1 MTYPKI
7 KFSVYFFK
15 KPRTKTPHAANPT
28 RHDMEQGAT
37 QMKATRFL
45 IGKHILAAWLLLLPC
60 MSGVFADESINR
72 LTESEKR
79 SGWELLFDG
88 TSLEGFKGYQQ
99 DTPGAGWQVIDGAIV
114 RTEAAGDLLTK
125 EMYDSFEIQLE
136 YRISKAGNSGL
147 MFHVTED
154 GKRPW
159 YSGPEVQIIDNDAG
173 KDGQKA
179 GWLYQLYEP
188 HEKKWVMRIEKAAG
202 LPVKELVD
210 ATRPAGEWNH
220 LYLRVTPG
228 SSEVCL
234 NGVSYYKFV
243 IGNDDWNKRVAKSK
257 FSKFEQFG
265 KAGNGHLC
273 FQDHGDEVA
282 FRSIKVRRLPD
293 GKLPRKPADGT
304 LSLEAVPAFPGLA
317 WEGWSPLSDDGKPV
331 PPLRPLMVTHAN
343 DGSGRRF
350 IVEQSGLIYV
360 IEKDGQKAKIF
371 LDIRDITRP
380 WKKANEEGLL
390 GLAFHPRFSETGE
403 FFVCYSPVNAPQS
416 ERISR
421 FHVSA
426 KDSRKADKNSEETV
440 LQFDQPFPN
449 HNGGSIAFGPDG
461 FLYVGLG
468 DGGSRNDPFD
478 NAQNLGVLLGK
489 ILRID
494 IDRRGAETAYAIP
507 LDNPFMNMD
516 GVRPEIWAFGFRN
529 PWQLTFDSQTGTLW
543 MADVGQDLQEEIN
556 LVEKGGNY
564 GWRRREGSYPFGNIP
579 ADLATIDPLW
589 EYDHQVGKSITG
601 GLVVRG
607 STIPELEGRYLYGDF
622 VSGRLWALGVQDSYD
637 PSTISNQLIPWN
649 GLPIFGFGH
658 DQDGAVYVLTSS
670 NTGQGIYRIQQHK
683 EKSAS
688 TGN

>member
-1 MTYPKI
+1 
-7 KFSVYFFK
+7 
-15 KPRTKTPHAANPT
+15 
-28 RHDMEQGAT
+28 MEQGAT

-60 MSGVFADESINR
+60 MSGVFADESINQ

-273 FQDHGDEVA
+273 LQDHGDEVA

-304 LSLEAVPAFPGLA
+304 LSLEAVPAFPGLT

-360 IEKDGQKAKIF
+360 IAKDGQKAKIF

>member
-1 MTYPKI
+1 M

-15 KPRTKTPHAANPT
+15 KPRTKTPRAANPT

-243 IGNDDWNKRVAKSK
+243 VGNDDWNKRVAKSK

-304 LSLEAVPAFPGLA
+304 LSLEAVPAFPGLT

-494 IDRRGAETAYAIP
+494 IDRRGAETAYGIP

-579 ADLATIDPLW
+579 ADLTTIDPLW

>member
-1 MTYPKI
+1 
-7 KFSVYFFK
+7 
-15 KPRTKTPHAANPT
+15 
-28 RHDMEQGAT
+28 
-37 QMKATRFL
+37 MKATGFTN
-45 IGKHILAAWLLLLPC
+45 GKHLFTAWLLLLAG
-60 MSGVFADESINR
+60 MDGVFADESINR

-88 TSLEGFKGYQQ
+88 TSLHGFKGYQQ
-99 DTPGAGWQVIDGAIV
+99 DTPGAGWRVIDGAIV
-114 RTEAAGDLLTK
+114 RTEPAGDLLTK
-125 EMYDSFEIQLE
+125 ETYDSFEIQLE
-136 YRISKAGNSGL
+136 YRISTAGNSGL
-147 MFHVTED
+147 MFHVSED

-243 IGNDDWNKRVAKSK
+243 IGSDDWNKRVAKSK
-257 FSKFEQFG
+257 FSKFKQFG
-265 KAGNGHLC
+265 RAGDGHIC

-293 GKLPRKPADGT
+293 GKLPQEPADGV
-304 LSLEAVPAFPGLA
+304 LSFEAIPAFPGLV
-317 WEGWSPLSDDGKPV
+317 WDGWSLVSDDGKPV
-331 PPLRPLMVTHAN
+331 PPLRPLMLTHAN

-350 IVEQSGLIYV
+350 IVEQSGRIYV
-360 IEKDGQKAKIF
+360 IDKDTQRAKVF
-371 LDIRDITRP
+371 LDIHDDTRP
-380 WKKANEEGLL
+380 WKKSNEEGLL

-403 FFVCYSPVNAPQS
+403 FFICYSPVDEPQS

-421 FHVSA
+421 FRVSTQ
-426 KDSRKADKNSEETV
+426 DPNKADENSEEIV

-461 FLYVGLG
+461 FLYIGLG

-478 NAQNLGVLLGK
+478 NAQNLSVLLGK

-494 IDRRGAETAYAIP
+494 IDQRGAETAYVVP
-507 LDNPFMNMD
+507 PDNPFMNMD
-516 GVRPEIWAFGFRN
+516 GVRPEIWAYGFRN
-529 PWQLTFDSQTGTLW
+529 PWQLTFDNQTGALW

-607 STIPELEGRYLYGDF
+607 SNIPELEGCYLYGDF
-622 VSGRLWALGVQDSYD
+622 VSGRLWALGVQDSSD
-637 PSTISNQLIPWN
+637 PATISNHLIPWN

-670 NTGQGIYRIQQHK
+670 NTGQGIYRLQQHTK
-683 EKSAS
+683 ISALPPD
-688 TGN
+688 

>member
-1 MTYPKI
+1 MN
-7 KFSVYFFK
+7 FSVYFFK
-15 KPRTKTPHAANPT
+15 KPRTKTPRAANPT

-45 IGKHILAAWLLLLPC
+45 IGKYILAAWLLLLPC

-125 EMYDSFEIQLE
+125 AMYDSFEIQLE

>member
-1 MTYPKI
+1 M

-15 KPRTKTPHAANPT
+15 KPRTKTPRAANPT

-37 QMKATRFL
+37 QMKATKFL
-45 IGKHILAAWLLLLPC
+45 IGKYILAAWLLLLPC

-494 IDRRGAETAYAIP
+494 IDQRGAETAYAIP

>member
-1 MTYPKI
+1 M

-15 KPRTKTPHAANPT
+15 KPRTKTPRAANPT

-60 MSGVFADESINR
+60 MSGVFADESINQ

-331 PPLRPLMVTHAN
+331 PPLRPLMITHAN

>member
-1 MTYPKI
+1 
-7 KFSVYFFK
+7 
-15 KPRTKTPHAANPT
+15 
-28 RHDMEQGAT
+28 MEQGAT
-37 QMKATRFL
+37 QMKATKFL
-45 IGKHILAAWLLLLPC
+45 IGKYILAAWLLLLPC

-125 EMYDSFEIQLE
+125 AMYDSFEIQLE

-331 PPLRPLMVTHAN
+331 PPLRPLMITHAN

>member
-1 MTYPKI
+1 
-7 KFSVYFFK
+7 
-15 KPRTKTPHAANPT
+15 
-28 RHDMEQGAT
+28 
-37 QMKATRFL
+37 MKATGFTT
-45 IGKHILAAWLLLLPC
+45 GKYFFTACLLLLVGIH
-60 MSGVFADESINR
+60 GVFADESINR
-72 LTESEKR
+72 LTESEAR

-88 TSLEGFKGYQQ
+88 TSLHGFKGYQQ
-99 DTPGAGWQVIDGAIV
+99 DTPGAGWQVLNGAIV
-114 RTEAAGDLLTK
+114 RTESAGDLLTR
-125 EMYDSFEIQLE
+125 ETYDSFEIQLE
-136 YRISKAGNSGL
+136 YRISTAGNSGL
-147 MFHVTED
+147 MFHVSED

-188 HEKKWVMRIEKAAG
+188 REKKWVMHIEKAAG
-202 LPVKELVD
+202 LSVKELVD

-243 IGNDDWNKRVAKSK
+243 IGSDDWNKRVAKSK
-257 FSKFEQFG
+257 FSKHAQFG
-265 KAGNGHLC
+265 KAGDGHIC

-282 FRSIKVRRLPD
+282 FRSIKIRRLPD
-293 GKLPRKPADGT
+293 GQLPQEPADGT
-304 LSLEAVPAFPGLA
+304 LSLEAVPAFPGLV
-317 WEGWSPLSDDGKPV
+317 WDGWSPVSDDGKPV
-331 PPLRPLMVTHAN
+331 PPLRPLTVTHAG

-350 IVEQSGLIYV
+350 IVEQTGRIYM
-360 IEKDGQKAKIF
+360 IEKDGQTAKIF
-371 LDIRDITRP
+371 LDIHEDTRP
-380 WKKANEEGLL
+380 WKKSNEEGLL

-403 FFVCYSPVNAPQS
+403 FFICYSPVDAPQA

-426 KDSRKADKNSEETV
+426 QDPNKADQNSEEIV

-461 FLYVGLG
+461 FLYIGLG

-478 NAQNLGVLLGK
+478 NAQNLSVLLGK

-494 IDRRGAETAYAIP
+494 IDQPGAETAYAVP
-507 LDNPFMNMD
+507 PDNPFVDMD
-516 GVRPEIWAFGFRN
+516 GARPEIWAYGFRN
-529 PWQLTFDSQTGTLW
+529 PWQLTFDNQTGALW

-556 LVEKGGNY
+556 LVKKGGNY
-564 GWRRREGSYPFGNIP
+564 GWRRREGSYPLGNISSDVP
-579 ADLATIDPLW
+579 VIDPLW

-601 GLVVRG
+601 GPVVRG

-622 VSGRLWALGVQDSYD
+622 VSGRMWALGVQDSSD

-670 NTGQGIYRIQQHK
+670 NTGQGIYRLQQHTK
-683 EKSAS
+683 ISALPS
-688 TGN
+688 N

>member
-1 MTYPKI
+1 
-7 KFSVYFFK
+7 
-15 KPRTKTPHAANPT
+15 
-28 RHDMEQGAT
+28 MEQGAT

-60 MSGVFADESINR
+60 MSGVFADESINQ

-147 MFHVTED
+147 MFHVSED

-243 IGNDDWNKRVAKSK
+243 VGNDDWNKRVAKSK

-360 IEKDGQKAKIF
+360 IAKDGQKAKIF

>member
-1 MTYPKI
+1 MN
-7 KFSVYFFK
+7 FSVYFFK
-15 KPRTKTPHAANPT
+15 KPRTKTPRAANPT

-45 IGKHILAAWLLLLPC
+45 IGKYILAAWLLLLPC

-125 EMYDSFEIQLE
+125 AMYDSFEIQLE

-688 TGN
+688 IGN

>member
-1 MTYPKI
+1 
-7 KFSVYFFK
+7 
-15 KPRTKTPHAANPT
+15 
-28 RHDMEQGAT
+28 MEQGAT

-60 MSGVFADESINR
+60 MSGVFADESINQ

-147 MFHVTED
+147 MFHVSED

-243 IGNDDWNKRVAKSK
+243 VGNDDWNKRVAKSK

>member
-1 MTYPKI
+1 
-7 KFSVYFFK
+7 
-15 KPRTKTPHAANPT
+15 
-28 RHDMEQGAT
+28 MEQGAT
-37 QMKATRFL
+37 QMKATKFL
-45 IGKHILAAWLLLLPC
+45 IGKYILAAWLLLLPC

-188 HEKKWVMRIEKAAG
+188 HEKKWVIRIEKAAG

-243 IGNDDWNKRVAKSK
+243 VGNDDWNKRVAKSK

-360 IEKDGQKAKIF
+360 IAKDGQKAKIF

>member
-1 MTYPKI
+1 M

-15 KPRTKTPHAANPT
+15 KPRTKTPRAANPT

-331 PPLRPLMVTHAN
+331 PPLRPLMITHAN

-529 PWQLTFDSQTGTLW
+529 PWQLTFDNQTGTLW

>member
-1 MTYPKI
+1 M

-15 KPRTKTPHAANPT
+15 KPRTKTPRAANPT

-37 QMKATRFL
+37 QMKATKFL
-45 IGKHILAAWLLLLPC
+45 IGKYILAAWLLLLPC
-60 MSGVFADESINR
+60 MSGVFADESINQ

-125 EMYDSFEIQLE
+125 AMYDSFEIQLE

>member
-1 MTYPKI
+1 
-7 KFSVYFFK
+7 
-15 KPRTKTPHAANPT
+15 
-28 RHDMEQGAT
+28 
-37 QMKATRFL
+37 MKATRFL

-529 PWQLTFDSQTGTLW
+529 PWQLTFDNQTGTLW

>member
-1 MTYPKI
+1 
-7 KFSVYFFK
+7 
-15 KPRTKTPHAANPT
+15 
-28 RHDMEQGAT
+28 MEQGAT

-45 IGKHILAAWLLLLPC
+45 IGKHVLAAWLLLLPC

-114 RTEAAGDLLTK
+114 RTEAAGDLITK

-304 LSLEAVPAFPGLA
+304 LSLEAVPAFPGLT

>member
-1 MTYPKI
+1 
-7 KFSVYFFK
+7 
-15 KPRTKTPHAANPT
+15 
-28 RHDMEQGAT
+28 MEQGAT

-60 MSGVFADESINR
+60 MSGVFADESINQ

-147 MFHVTED
+147 MFHVSED

-243 IGNDDWNKRVAKSK
+243 VGNDDWNKRVAKSK

-360 IEKDGQKAKIF
+360 IAKDGQKAKIF

-683 EKSAS
+683 EKPAS

>member
-1 MTYPKI
+1 
-7 KFSVYFFK
+7 
-15 KPRTKTPHAANPT
+15 
-28 RHDMEQGAT
+28 MEQGAT

-125 EMYDSFEIQLE
+125 AMYDSFEIQLE

-147 MFHVTED
+147 MFHVSED

-243 IGNDDWNKRVAKSK
+243 VGNDDWNKRVAKSK

-529 PWQLTFDSQTGTLW
+529 PWQLTFDNQTGTLW

>member
-1 MTYPKI
+1 M

-15 KPRTKTPHAANPT
+15 KPRTKTPRAANPT

-304 LSLEAVPAFPGLA
+304 LSLEAVPAFPGLT

-529 PWQLTFDSQTGTLW
+529 PWQLTFDNQTGTLW

-649 GLPIFGFGH
+649 GLLIFGFGH

>member
-1 MTYPKI
+1 M

-15 KPRTKTPHAANPT
+15 KPRTKTPRAANPT

-37 QMKATRFL
+37 QVKATKFL
-45 IGKHILAAWLLLLPC
+45 IGKYILAAWLLLLPC

-125 EMYDSFEIQLE
+125 AMYDSFEIQLE

-243 IGNDDWNKRVAKSK
+243 IGNDDWNKRAAKSK

-360 IEKDGQKAKIF
+360 IAKDGQKAKIF

-494 IDRRGAETAYAIP
+494 IDQRGAETAYAIP

>member
-1 MTYPKI
+1 M

-15 KPRTKTPHAANPT
+15 KPRTKTPRAANPT

-60 MSGVFADESINR
+60 MSGVFADESINQ

-243 IGNDDWNKRVAKSK
+243 VGNDDWNKRVAKSK

-265 KAGNGHLC
+265 KSGNGHLC

-331 PPLRPLMVTHAN
+331 PPLRPLMITHAN

-529 PWQLTFDSQTGTLW
+529 PWQLTFDNQTGTLW

>member
-1 MTYPKI
+1 
-7 KFSVYFFK
+7 
-15 KPRTKTPHAANPT
+15 
-28 RHDMEQGAT
+28 MEQGAT

-60 MSGVFADESINR
+60 MSGVFADESINQ

-147 MFHVTED
+147 MFHVSED

-243 IGNDDWNKRVAKSK
+243 VGNDDWNKRVAKSK

-331 PPLRPLMVTHAN
+331 PPLRPLMITHAN

-360 IEKDGQKAKIF
+360 IAKDGQKAKIF

-564 GWRRREGSYPFGNIP
+564 GWRRREGSYPFGNIQ

-683 EKSAS
+683 EKPAS

>member
-1 MTYPKI
+1 
-7 KFSVYFFK
+7 
-15 KPRTKTPHAANPT
+15 
-28 RHDMEQGAT
+28 
-37 QMKATRFL
+37 MKATGFTT
-45 IGKHILAAWLLLLPC
+45 GKHFFTACLLLLAG
-60 MSGVFADESINR
+60 MYGVLADESINR
-72 LTESEKR
+72 LTESEAR

-88 TSLEGFKGYQQ
+88 TSLHGFKGYQQ
-99 DTPGAGWQVIDGAIV
+99 DTPGAGWQVLDGAIV
-114 RTEAAGDLLTK
+114 RTESAGDLLTK
-125 EMYDSFEIQLE
+125 ETYDSFEIQLE
-136 YRISKAGNSGL
+136 YRISTAGNSGL
-147 MFHVTED
+147 MFHVSED

-188 HEKKWVMRIEKAAG
+188 REKKWVMHIEKAAG
-202 LPVKELVD
+202 LSVKELVD

-243 IGNDDWNKRVAKSK
+243 IGSDDWNKRVAKSK
-257 FSKFEQFG
+257 FSKHAQFG
-265 KAGNGHLC
+265 KAGDGHIC

-282 FRSIKVRRLPD
+282 FRSIKIRRLPD
-293 GKLPRKPADGT
+293 GQLPQEPADGT
-304 LSLEAVPAFPGLA
+304 LSLEAVPAFPGLV
-317 WEGWSPLSDDGKPV
+317 WDGWSPVSDDGKPV
-331 PPLRPLMVTHAN
+331 PPLRPLTVTHAG

-350 IVEQSGLIYV
+350 IVEQTGRIYM

-371 LDIRDITRP
+371 LDIHEDTRP
-380 WKKANEEGLL
+380 WKKSNEEGLL

-403 FFVCYSPVNAPQS
+403 FFICYSPVDAPQA

-426 KDSRKADKNSEETV
+426 QDPNKADQNSEEIV

-461 FLYVGLG
+461 FLYIGLG

-478 NAQNLGVLLGK
+478 NAQNLSVLLGK

-494 IDRRGAETAYAIP
+494 IDQPGAETAYAVP
-507 LDNPFMNMD
+507 SDNPFVDLD
-516 GVRPEIWAFGFRN
+516 GARPEIWAYGFRN
-529 PWQLTFDSQTGTLW
+529 PWQLTFDNQTGALW

-556 LVEKGGNY
+556 LVKKGGNY
-564 GWRRREGSYPFGNIP
+564 GWRRREGSYHFGNISSDVP
-579 ADLATIDPLW
+579 VIDPLW

-601 GLVVRG
+601 GPVVRG
-607 STIPELEGRYLYGDF
+607 SPIPELEGRYLYGDF
-622 VSGRLWALGVQDSYD
+622 VSGRMWALGVQDSSD

-670 NTGQGIYRIQQHK
+670 NTGQGIYRLQQHTK
-683 EKSAS
+683 ISALPS
-688 TGN
+688 N

>member
-1 MTYPKI
+1 
-7 KFSVYFFK
+7 
-15 KPRTKTPHAANPT
+15 
-28 RHDMEQGAT
+28 MEQGAT

-60 MSGVFADESINR
+60 MSGVFADESINQ

-147 MFHVTED
+147 MFHVSED

-243 IGNDDWNKRVAKSK
+243 VGNDDWNKRVAKSK

-265 KAGNGHLC
+265 KSGNGHLC

-331 PPLRPLMVTHAN
+331 PPLRPLMITHAN

-529 PWQLTFDSQTGTLW
+529 PWQLTFDNQTGTLW

>member
-1 MTYPKI
+1 
-7 KFSVYFFK
+7 
-15 KPRTKTPHAANPT
+15 
-28 RHDMEQGAT
+28 MEQGAT

-147 MFHVTED
+147 MFHVSED

-579 ADLATIDPLW
+579 ADLTTIDPLW

>member
-1 MTYPKI
+1 M

-15 KPRTKTPHAANPT
+15 KPRTKTPRAANPT

-60 MSGVFADESINR
+60 MSGVFADESINQ

-147 MFHVTED
+147 MFHVSED

>member
-1 MTYPKI
+1 
-7 KFSVYFFK
+7 
-15 KPRTKTPHAANPT
+15 
-28 RHDMEQGAT
+28 MEQGAT
-37 QMKATRFL
+37 QMKATKFL
-45 IGKHILAAWLLLLPC
+45 IGKYILAAWLLLLPC

-125 EMYDSFEIQLE
+125 AMYDSFEIQLE

-188 HEKKWVMRIEKAAG
+188 HEKKWVIRIEKAAG

-293 GKLPRKPADGT
+293 GKLPRKPADVT

-360 IEKDGQKAKIF
+360 IAKDGQKAKIF

>member
-1 MTYPKI
+1 
-7 KFSVYFFK
+7 
-15 KPRTKTPHAANPT
+15 
-28 RHDMEQGAT
+28 MEQGAT

-60 MSGVFADESINR
+60 MSGVFADESINQ

-147 MFHVTED
+147 MFHVSED

-243 IGNDDWNKRVAKSK
+243 VGNDDWNKRVAKSK

-331 PPLRPLMVTHAN
+331 PPLRPLMITHAN

-529 PWQLTFDSQTGTLW
+529 PWQLTFDNQTGTLW

>member
-1 MTYPKI
+1 
-7 KFSVYFFK
+7 
-15 KPRTKTPHAANPT
+15 
-28 RHDMEQGAT
+28 MEQGAT

-147 MFHVTED
+147 MFHVSED

-243 IGNDDWNKRVAKSK
+243 VGNDDWNKRVAKSK

-304 LSLEAVPAFPGLA
+304 LSLEAVPAFPGLT

-529 PWQLTFDSQTGTLW
+529 PWQLTFDNQTGTLW

>member
-1 MTYPKI
+1 
-7 KFSVYFFK
+7 
-15 KPRTKTPHAANPT
+15 
-28 RHDMEQGAT
+28 MEQGAT

-60 MSGVFADESINR
+60 MSGVFADESINQ

-125 EMYDSFEIQLE
+125 ETYDSFEIQLE

-147 MFHVTED
+147 MFHVSED

-243 IGNDDWNKRVAKSK
+243 VGNDDWNKRVAKSK

-265 KAGNGHLC
+265 KSGNGHLC

-304 LSLEAVPAFPGLA
+304 LILEAVPAFPGLA

-331 PPLRPLMVTHAN
+331 PPLRPLMITHAN

-529 PWQLTFDSQTGTLW
+529 PWQLTFDNQTGTLW

>member
-1 MTYPKI
+1 
-7 KFSVYFFK
+7 
-15 KPRTKTPHAANPT
+15 
-28 RHDMEQGAT
+28 
-37 QMKATRFL
+37 
-45 IGKHILAAWLLLLPC
+45 

-494 IDRRGAETAYAIP
+494 IDQRGAETAYAIP

>member
-1 MTYPKI
+1 M

-15 KPRTKTPHAANPT
+15 KPRTKTPRAANPT

-37 QMKATRFL
+37 QMKATKFL
-45 IGKHILAAWLLLLPC
+45 IGKYILAAWLLLLPC

-188 HEKKWVMRIEKAAG
+188 HEKKWVIRIEKAAG

-360 IEKDGQKAKIF
+360 IAKDGQKAKIF

>member
-1 MTYPKI
+1 
-7 KFSVYFFK
+7 
-15 KPRTKTPHAANPT
+15 
-28 RHDMEQGAT
+28 MEQGAT

-147 MFHVTED
+147 MFHVSED

-243 IGNDDWNKRVAKSK
+243 VGNDDWNKRVAKSK

-273 FQDHGDEVA
+273 LQDHGDEVA

-304 LSLEAVPAFPGLA
+304 LSLEAVPAFPGLT

-529 PWQLTFDSQTGTLW
+529 PWQLTFDNQTGTLW